1 MKFQTHCPKCDLDV
15 WGEVDMA
22 VITTKVDGH
31 KVRHDKVRVTC
42 PQCQEEIDDDKVKC
56 LNKELLRSRCG
67 K

>member
-15 WGEVDMA
+15 WGEVDMV

-42 PQCQEEIDDDKVKC
+42 PQCQEEIDDGKVKR